1 MRPSIHMLAL
11 GGVVGL
17 ASLWSAT
24 SALAAP
30 IALQF
35 NVHVDR
41 LCDANAVCGAVSLEG
56 TISYGFDDTIVGG
69 FAFDLP
75 DVSVRRTNF
84 AGGAMIAS
92 GPFGDLANPFASETN
107 QSSASIYVSEERQ
120 PIGSRFADSTAE
132 DMRSH
137 DVWTGLPDGG
147 FRQESWFRQ
156 IQIARSH
163 PSPIGGDGQANA
175 TAADFLDE
183 LAGGT
188 LTFSWYTY
196 AYTQNCDASG
206 CATVVDPRG
215 FYATGTATLVSPIPA
230 VPEPATCL
238 LVGTGL
244 IGLAR
249 MRLPRAGQ
257 VQLRVRRIR
266 G

>member
-1 MRPSIHMLAL
+1 
-11 GGVVGL
+11 VGL

-24 SALAAP
+24 PALAAP
-30 IALQF
+30 IMLQF
-35 NVHVDR
+35 DVHVDR
-41 LCDANAVCGAVSLEG
+41 LCDAHAVCGAASLEE

-75 DVSVRRTNF
+75 EVSVRRTNF

-92 GPFGDLANPFASETN
+92 GPLGDLANPFGTETN
-107 QSSASIYVSEERQ
+107 QSSASIYASEERQ
-120 PIGSRFADSTAE
+120 PAGSRFASSTAE

-137 DVWTGLPDGG
+137 YVWTELPDGG
-147 FRQESWFRQ
+147 LRLDSWFRQ

-196 AYTQNCDASG
+196 AYTQNCNGGG
-206 CATVVDPRG
+206 CATVVDPHG
-215 FYATGTATLVSPIPA
+215 FYATGTATLVSATPA
-230 VPEPATCL
+230 VPEPTTCL
-238 LVGTGL
+238 LLGTGL

-249 MRLPRAGQ
+249 
-257 VQLRVRRIR
+257 LRQRRETWVRDAATDEDLAR
-266 G
+266 